1 MSRRRAF
8 LRSFSGASI
17 SIDFFGESRR
27 RMREDLEAA
36 PLPSGVERE
45 ELAAAGFLGVEKDGW
60 SRMLPELMVDIIGRV
75 EASEERWPL
84 RKNVVSCACVCR
96 RWREITTG
104 VVGSTKDTGKITFP
118 SSLKQPGPSDLPIQC
133 FIKRNKKNSTFY
145 LYLSLTQRGAL
156 MFAGDLFKEE
166 RFFPC
171 GGLESCLSIIYEETS
186 SVSISSRGAV
196 VKLFVHGAG
205 AAEDNGLSCDA
216 DGRGGDFPAID
227 DGEEGRK
234 SPSEAL
240 STAREKFRRERNP
253 KRRGAPFL
261 SKKYSRH
268 SLLTVAFMGKG
279 KFLLAA
285 RRFRRGYRTEY
296 MISLDADDLSQGSN
310 AYMGKLSSDFLGTHF
325 TIYDSRPP
333 YDGAKASSSRA
344 SRRFASKRISPQVPA
359 GNFEIGQVAYKFNL
373 LKSRGPRR
381 MHSTL
386 LCSDGE
392 TTREN
397 DLNKLANA
405 TKSGSSSIVLK
416 NKAPR
421 WHEHLQCWC
430 LNFHGRVTVA
440 SVKNFQLVA
449 AADPSQP
456 GAAVEEETV
465 LLQFGKVGDDLFTMD
480 YREPLSAFQAFA
492 ICLTSFGTKLACE

>member
-145 LYLSLTQRGAL
+145 LYLSLTQ
-156 MFAGDLFKEE
+156 
-166 RFFPC
+166 
-171 GGLESCLSIIYEETS
+171 T
-186 SVSISSRGAV
+186 
-196 VKLFVHGAG
+196 
-205 AAEDNGLSCDA
+205 
-216 DGRGGDFPAID
+216 
-227 DGEEGRK
+227 
-234 SPSEAL
+234 
-240 STAREKFRRERNP
+240 
-253 KRRGAPFL
+253 
-261 SKKYSRH
+261 
-268 SLLTVAFMGKG
+268 FMGKG